1 MSTANTADENPL
13 MAMAPVRLLVV
24 DDDSLIASLAV
35 DYYRALGLTVDS
47 AQNGAEALQKM
58 EVELPDLV
66 LCDRKMPEMS
76 GPELLEIIRSRGPDW
91 QQMAFVF
98 VTALNDRRD
107 RYAMM
112 PLHPDGYLCKPIDF
126 AKEDHTLANILQKKR
141 QSATPP
147 AA

>member
-1 MSTANTADENPL
+1 MNVNAADENPL
-13 MAMAPVRLLVV
+13 KAFAPLRILVV
-24 DDDSLIASLAV
+24 DDDALIASVVVDHYRELGFDVAVASDGADALAQME
-35 DYYRALGLTVDS
+35 
-47 AQNGAEALQKM
+47 AQ
-58 EVELPDLV
+58 LPDLV
-66 LCDRKMPEMS
+66 LCDRKMPNMS
-76 GPELLEIIRSRGPDW
+76 GPELLENIRGRGPEW

-126 AKEDHTLANILQKKR
+126 AKEDRLLAAILRTKR
-141 QSATPP
+141 QAP